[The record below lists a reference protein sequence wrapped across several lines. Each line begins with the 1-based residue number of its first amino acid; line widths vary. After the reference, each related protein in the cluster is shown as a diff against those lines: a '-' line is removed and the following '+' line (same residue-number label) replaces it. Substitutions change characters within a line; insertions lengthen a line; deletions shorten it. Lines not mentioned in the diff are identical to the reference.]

1 MNSISRF
8 KNMIV
13 FSFNPREHGNS
24 QNDIKEKPS
33 NYWIRGLD
41 DKEGYYYEGRI
52 WVVCG

>member
-24 QNDIKEKPS
+24 QDDIKEKPS

-41 DKEGYYYEGRI
+41 DKEGYYYQGTYLD
-52 WVVCG
+52 WCG